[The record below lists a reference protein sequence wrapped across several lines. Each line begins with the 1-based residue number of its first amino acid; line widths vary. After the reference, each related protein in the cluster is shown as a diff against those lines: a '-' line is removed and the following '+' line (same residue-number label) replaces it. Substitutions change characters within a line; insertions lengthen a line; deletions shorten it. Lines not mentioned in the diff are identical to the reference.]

1 MLCFFRG
8 PIPSRGDCINTAPH
22 PSREAFVVIVTCG
35 SPWLIRLYAV
45 GRLVTHHLRSIM
57 ASLDKPMVLS
67 KFCLCNFTACVLS
80 ISRNLWCSGPYIT
93 PGKLAVISPN
103 TWATILIEGDKV
115 ASRFSQACLNF
126 RILSE
131 VRETCIKMELR
142 TNPKKVII
150 CVGSRTDFSGGI
162 TKPTLSSNQIVS
174 MTFLVNRLKLL
185 SAVNHESSIYIYTTE
200 MCPCCLRL
208 EKTGFCSFVNF
219 WWQRANP
226 LGKQTNWYKT
236 PFHSNLR
243 NFWWS
248 LHIGTE

>member
-1 MLCFFRG
+1 
-8 PIPSRGDCINTAPH
+8 
-22 PSREAFVVIVTCG
+22 
-35 SPWLIRLYAV
+35 
-45 GRLVTHHLRSIM
+45 M
-57 ASLDKPMVLS
+57 ASLETPMVLS
-67 KFCLCNFTACVLS
+67 KLCNFKACVLS

-126 RILSE
+126 RTHYE

-150 CVGSRTDFSGGI
+150 CVGSRTDFSGWI
-162 TKPTLSSNQIVS
+162 TKTTLSSNQIVS
-174 MTFLVNRLKLL
+174 MTFLVHIGWNCLL
-185 SAVNHESSIYIYTTE
+185 STMNCLLNTTTE

-219 WWQRANP
+219 QGQRANP
-226 LGKQTNWYKT
+226 FGKQTNWYDSL
-236 PFHSNLR
+236 PFKLKE
-243 NFWWS
+243 F
-248 LHIGTE
+248 LMILTY